1 MNDSNLLSLSFL
13 SYTRKEIIKTLTCRV
28 VLRIGDTMWCQVENT
43 HLIYDWEVLI
53 VAQWKQIRLGIM
65 RWQLW
70 SLASRS
76 GLRIRCCVSCGVG
89 CRHGSDLAL
98 LWLWCGP
105 VAAAPIG
112 PLAWEPPYAASAA
125 PKSPSPPK
133 NDWHHYTDYVPK
145 PIYVTQY
152 E

>member
-53 VAQWKQIRLGIM
+53 VAQWKRIRLGIM

-76 GLRIRCCVSCGVG
+76 GLRIRCCHELWGRLQTRLRSGFAVAVVWASGCSSDWTPSLGTSICRKCG
-89 CRHGSDLAL
+89 AKK
-98 LWLWCGP
+98 
-105 VAAAPIG
+105 
-112 PLAWEPPYAASAA
+112 PP
-125 PKSPSPPK
+125 PQKK

-145 PIYVTQY
+145 HIYVTQY
-152 E
+152 